1 MTLAMLLRNRDR
13 IMTER
18 MKFDDILKVA
28 TLRHSSKK
36 GARVC
41 VLT

>member
-1 MTLAMLLRNRDR
+1 MLLRNRDR

-28 TLRHSSKK
+28 TLRHSSK